1 MGRPGL
7 KTSYLNK
14 RKPFGTEMLV
24 INKFEDIEKG
34 MTQRNLENLDSFI
47 QPVNSSIIELYTE
60 ETNRARL
67 PEV

>member
-1 MGRPGL
+1 
-7 KTSYLNK
+7 
-14 RKPFGTEMLV
+14 MLV